1 MPALYTFA
9 HKLLIFI
16 AKSSVDTYTL
26 CLHQCLHYT
35 IITTQKS
42 GHAPRAF
49 LSRAAGKAIGA
60 KENPPARDRFYGLP
74 TPVCRAPRHTALASQ
89 PNITPH
95 CRAHLLV
102 RFCDCSA
109 DNSADKV
116 RMCLHYFYH
125 WISTSYTQKC
135 RMQTKTQILAD
146 ACAREETPCAH
157 NAKAYAQVCFQR
169 HKNASYERKCVTS
182 PKINRCSTYLIKRTT
197 KPCPPTT
204 DYIK

>member
-1 MPALYTFA
+1 MPTLYTFA
-9 HKLLIFI
+9 HKSLIFI

-42 GHAPRAF
+42 GHTPRAF

-60 KENPPARDRFYGLP
+60 KENPPARDRFYCLP
-74 TPVCRAPRHTALASQ
+74 PPVYRTPRLTVLASQ

-95 CRAHLLV
+95 CHAHLLV

-116 RMCLHYFYH
+116 HMCLHYFYH
-125 WISTSYTQKC
+125 WISTRCEQKC

-146 ACAREETPCAH
+146 ACAREGIPCAH

-182 PKINRCSTYLIKRTT
+182 PKINRCVTVSDRKSVV
-197 KPCPPTT
+197 
-204 DYIK
+204 